1 MLNRKLFFS
10 LVALVGFGLFFTL
23 NGFKNTAPIQ
33 YQYTSNAT
41 ASSEIKNIDN
51 WEEVD
56 GNTPGCGN
64 EGNLVCR
71 YEFDGDL
78 NAFETFLNSSSTT
91 PQSLLDGAT
100 ATKQ

>member
-1 MLNRKLFFS
+1 MLNKKLIFS

-23 NGFKNTAPIQ
+23 NGFKNTDRIQ
-33 YQYTSNAT
+33 YQYMSNAT
-41 ASSEIKNIDN
+41 TSGEIKNIDN
-51 WEEVD
+51 WEVVD
-56 GNTPGCGN
+56 GSIPGCGN

-71 YEFDGDL
+71 YEFDGDI
-78 NAFETFLNSSSTT
+78 NAFETFLNSLSTT